1 MEHCGEPCFD
11 FTIPFGTFYFT
22 DQVWPDYFIEA
33 GTIWLWSNI
42 GHNHVCHN
50 CLGSIIGIICFLD
63 AKWNDLVAGTRLA
76 FGYNLDALCSFLAP
90 FDMGQL
96 RRWRRSPIWC
106 SGVDVIGSKNKTSLS
121 RYANTGPI
129 QNYPPTNLCCICSN
143 HLDRSDLDTRPIMPC
158 NRVKRLL
165 SSGAPAQRTQIF
177 STLRSALCR
186 L

>member
-1 MEHCGEPCFD
+1 M
-11 FTIPFGTFYFT
+11 T
-22 DQVWPDYFIEA
+22 
-33 GTIWLWSNI
+33 
-42 GHNHVCHN
+42 
-50 CLGSIIGIICFLD
+50 
-63 AKWNDLVAGTRLA
+63 GTRLA
-76 FGYNLDALCSFLAP
+76 VCYNLDALCYFLAP

-96 RRWRRSPIWC
+96 RRRRRSSIWYF
-106 SGVDVIGSKNKTSLS
+106 GVDVIGSKDKTGLS

-186 L
+186 LQSQNTIRIAKTQRLLERTVTAIKSRHSKCSKRSERWPNRRNPAHFFGQIVAKSQASALSSYLYAAN